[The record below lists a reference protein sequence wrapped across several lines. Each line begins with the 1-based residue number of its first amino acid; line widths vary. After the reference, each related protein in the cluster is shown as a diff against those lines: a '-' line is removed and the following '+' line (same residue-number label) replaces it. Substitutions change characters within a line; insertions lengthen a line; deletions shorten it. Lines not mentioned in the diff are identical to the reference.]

1 MPDPELERAQ
11 RAVGRRLAEERRRLG
26 LTQEALAEKLGVS
39 AKYLQRIEAGRQN
52 LTLGSLVT
60 LARALGKKPLD
71 LLRPPRKLDRPP
83 PGRPRRT

>member
-60 LARALGKKPLD
+60 LARALGQQALD